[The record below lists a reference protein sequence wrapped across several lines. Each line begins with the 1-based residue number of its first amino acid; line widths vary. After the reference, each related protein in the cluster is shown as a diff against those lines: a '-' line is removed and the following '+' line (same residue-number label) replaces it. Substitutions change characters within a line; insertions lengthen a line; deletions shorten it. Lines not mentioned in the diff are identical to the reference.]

1 MSWVGRDWRKRWRV
15 ERKEGVRRRKCLFH
29 LWPEWEGGA
38 GHTHTIRHPE
48 GLAPCLPTGKAKPC
62 VRHERAGTPHGTPPV
77 WPIFGC
83 DHIKA
88 TDWAPLLNAL
98 RHNKTLTS
106 IGIRSLHQH
115 GLEESGVERYKTY
128 FRRRIPA
135 TLSEDLTGQL
145 CKAVRGC
152 LSISDV
158 LKNLE
163 LQGLLLRKGDLAL
176 LTKGLASASSLESVS
191 LAHCPIGDG
200 GLEICQSIKNMATIR
215 FVNFTAC
222 SLTWRGAEHIA
233 NVLKHQAIRRHGEAW
248 AESLRYR
255 RPDLEHMS
263 GLRRI
268 TLNCNMLVGDRGA
281 SAFADCLGEDLWLK
295 ALDLQQCGISNE
307 GARSLLDA
315 LQTNTTLVVL
325 DIRKNPLIGHVLM
338 KNIIERVLKN
348 GNSAD
353 TEYKWLISPSS
364 KEALKTKPKKR
375 TIVLGSGRKGKATI
389 RIVIWKQRGLS
400 SKKSVSPVKKNS
412 SVRESYSPKPLAP
425 GTKGFL
431 PWRTAERA
439 KRFSFRGGAMD
450 CAGKLPVKIQT
461 GSPVKVTV
469 ESAST
474 SETEDTEDLEDVI
487 HQPDL
492 AKSLDKIDVAQYQ
505 QLQME
510 LEECLGKLKEEQEAR
525 VKAEERL
532 LETEIENARLRNL
545 NISLLEVLH
554 AQSVTSLIL
563 EDEGV
568 LGSIENSFQKFHAFL
583 DLLKDAGLGQLAVL
597 AGIDQSD
604 FGVLGYS
611 EMNSTLSKPVNLV
624 KEKSFEEE
632 RQEHTQ
638 NSKNRAGDMQL
649 SLPSTFQSQMVV
661 NNTFSSL
668 GEIQELQAAGQQYQ
682 PGSWNENE
690 AQTIN
695 QNKEDKPRSSTPVLS
710 ERRVKQN
717 EHAKGRHSARQLAT
731 SMHSFSDSSVQIKS
745 DDSRISSDISSEKSK
760 NSSSKK
766 YIPVANETATPSIG
780 VRGDK
785 SRLQAVNVSSGT
797 DTVGSG
803 SEIQGS
809 MQSVTSN

>member
-1 MSWVGRDWRKRWRV
+1 MIESVKL
-15 ERKEGVRRRKCLFH
+15 RRQCMLDFYSHYEH
-29 LWPEWEGGA
+29 LCELQGSLPLKA
-38 GHTHTIRHPE
+38 VKANVTHDAID
-48 GLAPCLPTGKAKPC
+48 LI
-62 VRHERAGTPHGTPPV
+62 V
-77 WPIFGC
+77 

-88 TDWAPLLNAL
+88 SDWAPLLNAL

-115 GLEESGVERYKTY
+115 GLEESGAERYKTY

-135 TLSEDLTGQL
+135 TLSKDLTGQL

-163 LQGLLLRKGDLAL
+163 LQGLLLRERDLAL

-200 GLEICQSIKNMATIR
+200 GLETICQSIKNVATIR

-255 RPDLEHMS
+255 RPDLEYMS

-281 SAFADCLGEDLWLK
+281 SALADCLGEDLWLK

-338 KNIIERVLKN
+338 KSIIERVLKN
-348 GNSAD
+348 GNNAD
-353 TEYKWLISPSS
+353 SEYKWMISPSS
-364 KEALKTKPKKR
+364 KDALKTKPKKR

-389 RIVIWKQRGLS
+389 RIGLS
-400 SKKSVSPVKKNS
+400 SKKSVSPGKKNS

-439 KRFSFRGGAMD
+439 KRCRGGTMD
-450 CAGKLPVKIQT
+450 TGKLPVKIQT
-461 GSPVKVTV
+461 GGPVKVTV

-492 AKSLDKIDVAQYQ
+492 AKSLDKIDIAQYQ

-510 LEECLGKLKEEQEAR
+510 LEECLEKLKEEQKAR
-525 VKAEERL
+525 VRAEERL
-532 LETEIENARLRNL
+532 LEMEIENARLRNL
-545 NISLLEVLH
+545 NISLSEVLH

-568 LGSIENSFQKFHAFL
+568 LGSIESSFQKFHAFL

-604 FGVLGYS
+604 FGILGYP

-649 SLPSTFQSQMVV
+649 SLPGTFQSQMIA
-661 NNTFSSL
+661 NNAFSSL
-668 GEIQELQAAGQQYQ
+668 REIQELQAAGQQYQ
-682 PGSWNENE
+682 PGSWKENE
-690 AQTIN
+690 GQTIN

-717 EHAKGRHSARQLAT
+717 ELAKGRHSARQLTT
-731 SMHSFSDSSVQIKS
+731 SLHSFSDSSVQIKS
-745 DDSRISSDISSEKSK
+745 DDSRISSGISSEKSK
-760 NSSSKK
+760 HSSSRK
-766 YIPVANETATPSIG
+766 YLLVANETASPSTG

-797 DTVGSG
+797 DTIGSG

-809 MQSVTSN
+809 MQSV